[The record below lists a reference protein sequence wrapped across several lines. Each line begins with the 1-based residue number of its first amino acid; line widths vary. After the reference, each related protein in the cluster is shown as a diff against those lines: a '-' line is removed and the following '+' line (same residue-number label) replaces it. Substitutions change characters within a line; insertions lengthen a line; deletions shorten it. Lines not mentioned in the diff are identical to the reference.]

1 MKNRRRVGAAV
12 AALLLGGAGLAIT
25 ASPAQAAETTFK
37 VKCVPPAGG
46 GSPVEGETTAKVTA
60 PATAK
65 VGDEVEVSWETV
77 KPASNNTD
85 LMDIPKDSVQPTGW
99 ITVGGGGGELKV
111 VGEKKNPPI
120 PKKAPMQL
128 STMSGKLKLTKAGKI
143 TLTPGKYDV
152 AVTFSFGTFVT
163 KCAPVGEVTGGA
175 TIDVSAGTSGGT
187 TTGGTTNGGTTTG
200 GTTTGGTTTGGT
212 TSGGTTTGGTTTGGT
227 TTGGTTTGGSTT
239 GGTTSGGTTTGG
251 TTSGGTTGGSGG
263 QTDFPGKAV
272 EVAFDCGPVVP
283 GGIKTPVTIN
293 AKKNGGSY
301 DLTVK
306 TAKGAMAAPMALP
319 AGALKPSM
327 DVKLGGAD
335 SGTVKVSGPAN
346 AEPIPDK
353 APVSLS
359 DMTGTYKPG
368 KSGKVT
374 LSPDRLTIDV
384 TMAPGSTPINVPC
397 KATSSGVSLE
407 LDTAAQPGG
416 SGSSSGGTG
425 SSGGSATGS
434 SGGLAET
441 GAEDEG
447 GLQALALVAGTVIL
461 LGGAVF
467 TFTPWRRL
475 RGGGTR

>member
-1 MKNRRRVGAAV
+1 MSAALV
-12 AALLLGGAGLAIT
+12 ALLLGGAGLAIT
-25 ASPAQAAETTFK
+25 APTAQAAEATFK

-65 VGDEVEVSWETV
+65 VGDEVDVSWETV

-85 LMDIPKDSVQPTGW
+85 LMDIPQDSVQPTGW

-120 PKKAPMQL
+120 PKKAPMQM
-128 STMSGKLKLTKAGKI
+128 STMKGKLKLTKAGKI

-152 AVTFSFGTFVT
+152 AVSFSFGTFVT
-163 KCAPVGEVTGGA
+163 KCAPVGEVKGGA
-175 TIDVSAGTSGGT
+175 TIDVSGGS
-187 TTGGTTNGGTTTG
+187 
-200 GTTTGGTTTGGT
+200 
-212 TSGGTTTGGTTTGGT
+212 SGGTTTGGTTTGGT
-227 TTGGTTTGGSTT
+227 TTGGTTTGGTATGGSTT
-239 GGTTSGGTTTGG
+239 GGS
-251 TTSGGTTGGSGG
+251 TTGGSTASGGSGGGGG

-272 EVAFDCGPVVP
+272 EVAFDCGAVVP

-374 LSPDRLTIDV
+374 LSPDQLTIDV

-407 LDTAAQPGG
+407 LDTTAQPGG
-416 SGSSSGGTG
+416 SGSSTST
-425 SSGGSATGS
+425 GGSTTSG
-434 SGGLAET
+434 GGLADT

-447 GLQALALVAGTVIL
+447 GIKALALVAGTVIL

-467 TFTPWRRL
+467 TVSRPRWRPRTTPAPTPSAPL
-475 RGGGTR
+475 SP

>member
-1 MKNRRRVGAAV
+1 PGEHGCEADD
-12 AALLLGGAGLAIT
+12 
-25 ASPAQAAETTFK
+25 AERHT
-37 VKCVPPAGG
+37 GG
-46 GSPVEGETTAKVTA
+46 G
-60 PATAK
+60 
-65 VGDEVEVSWETV
+65 
-77 KPASNNTD
+77 
-85 LMDIPKDSVQPTGW
+85 
-99 ITVGGGGGELKV
+99 
-111 VGEKKNPPI
+111 
-120 PKKAPMQL
+120 
-128 STMSGKLKLTKAGKI
+128 
-143 TLTPGKYDV
+143 
-152 AVTFSFGTFVT
+152 
-163 KCAPVGEVTGGA
+163 
-175 TIDVSAGTSGGT
+175 
-187 TTGGTTNGGTTTG
+187 
-200 GTTTGGTTTGGT
+200 
-212 TSGGTTTGGTTTGGT
+212 
-227 TTGGTTTGGSTT
+227 
-239 GGTTSGGTTTGG
+239 
-251 TTSGGTTGGSGG
+251 GG

-374 LSPDRLTIDV
+374 LSPDQLTIDV

-416 SGSSSGGTG
+416 SGSSTASASSTSG
-425 SSGGSATGS
+425 
-434 SGGLAET
+434 GGLAET

-447 GLQALALVAGTVIL
+447 GIKALALVAGTVIL

-475 RGGGTR
+475 RGTR

>member
-1 MKNRRRVGAAV
+1 MSAAV
-12 AALLLGGAGLAIT
+12 IALLLGGAGIAIGAT
-25 ASPAQAAETTFK
+25 PAQAAETKFN

-46 GSPVEGETTAKVTA
+46 GDPVVGETTAKVSA
-60 PATAK
+60 PASAK
-65 VGDEVEVSWETV
+65 VGDEVDVSWETV

-85 LMDIPKDSVQPTGW
+85 LMDIPQDSVQPTGW

-120 PKKAPMQL
+120 PKKAPMQM
-128 STMSGKLKLTKAGKI
+128 STMKGKLKLTKPGKI

-163 KCAPVGEVTGGA
+163 KCAPTGDVGVGA
-175 TIDVSAGTSGGT
+175 TIDVAAGTSGGT
-187 TTGGTTNGGTTTG
+187 TSGGS
-200 GTTTGGTTTGGT
+200 
-212 TSGGTTTGGTTTGGT
+212 TSGGSTS
-227 TTGGTTTGGSTT
+227 GGSTS
-239 GGTTSGGTTTGG
+239 GGSTSGGS
-251 TTSGGTTGGSGG
+251 TSGGSTSGGSTSGGSTSGGGGG
-263 QTDFPGKAV
+263 QTDFPGKPV

-306 TAKGAMAAPMALP
+306 TAKGAMASPMALP

-327 DVKLGGAD
+327 NIKLGGAD
-335 SGTVKVSGPAN
+335 SGMVKVSGPAN

-368 KSGKVT
+368 KTGKVT
-374 LSPDRLTIDV
+374 LSPDQLTIDV
-384 TMAPGSTPINVPC
+384 TMAPGATPINVPC
-397 KATSSGVSLE
+397 KAASSGVSLE
-407 LDTAAQPGG
+407 LDTTAQEGG
-416 SGSSSGGTG
+416 SGSPATTG
-425 SSGGSATGS
+425 STTA

-447 GLQALALVAGTVIL
+447 GIKALALVAGTVIL

-475 RGGGTR
+475 RGTR

>member
-1 MKNRRRVGAAV
+1 MKTQRRASAAV
-12 AALLLGGAGLAIT
+12 VALLLGGAGVAVA
-25 ASPAQAAETTFK
+25 ASPAQAAEATFK

-46 GSPVEGETTAKVTA
+46 GDPVEGETTAKITA

-65 VGDEVEVSWETV
+65 VGDEVDVSWETV

-85 LMDIPKDSVQPTGW
+85 LMVIPKDSVQPTGW
-99 ITVGGGGGELKV
+99 LAVGGGGGEVKV
-111 VGEKKNPPI
+111 VGEKKNPEI
-120 PKKAPMQL
+120 PKKAPMV
-128 STMSGKLKLTKAGKI
+128 MSVMKGKLKLTKTGKI
-143 TLTPGKYDV
+143 TVTPGKYEV

-163 KCAPVGEVTGGA
+163 KCSPVGEVKGGA
-175 TIDVSAGTSGGT
+175 VIDVTDGGGT
-187 TTGGTTNGGTTTG
+187 TTGGATTG
-200 GTTTGGTTTGGT
+200 GTTTGGTTTGGA
-212 TSGGTTTGGTTTGGT
+212 TTGGTTTGGT
-227 TTGGTTTGGSTT
+227 TTGGATTGGSTT
-239 GGTTSGGTTTGG
+239 SGGSTTTSGGSGTTG
-251 TTSGGTTGGSGG
+251 STGGSGG

-272 EVAFDCGPVVP
+272 EVAYDCGAVVP
-283 GGIKTPVTIN
+283 GGIKTPVTVN
-293 AKKNGGSY
+293 AKKNASGAF

-327 DVKLGGAD
+327 AIKLGGAD
-335 SGTVKVSGPAN
+335 SGTVKVTGPAN

-374 LSPDRLTIDV
+374 LSPDQLTIDV

-397 KATSSGVSLE
+397 KASSSGVSLE
-407 LDTAAQPGG
+407 LDTTAQPGG
-416 SGSSSGGTG
+416 SGSTSSG
-425 SSGGSATGS
+425 SAAASGGSAA

-441 GAEDEG
+441 GSDDDG
-447 GLQALALVAGTVIL
+447 GLKALALVAGTVIL

-475 RGGGTR
+475 RGTR

>member
-1 MKNRRRVGAAV
+1 MV
-12 AALLLGGAGLAIT
+12 ALLLSGAGIAMA
-25 ASPAQAAETTFK
+25 ASPAQAADATYK

-46 GSPVEGETTAKVTA
+46 GDPVEGETTARITA

-65 VGDEVEVSWETV
+65 VGDEVDVSWETV

-85 LMDIPKDSVQPTGW
+85 LMVIPKDAVQPTGW
-99 ITVGGGGGELKV
+99 ITLGGGAGELKV
-111 VGEKKNPPI
+111 VGEKKNPEI
-120 PKKAPMQL
+120 PKKAPMV
-128 STMSGKLKLTKAGKI
+128 MSVMKGKLKLTKAGKI

-163 KCAPVGEVTGGA
+163 KCAPTGEVSGGA
-175 TIDVSAGTSGGT
+175 TIDVSAGSG
-187 TTGGTTNGGTTTG
+187 
-200 GTTTGGTTTGGT
+200 
-212 TSGGTTTGGTTTGGT
+212 TGGT

-239 GGTTSGGTTTGG
+239 GGATTGG
-251 TTSGGTTGGSGG
+251 STTGGATTGGSGG

-272 EVAFDCGPVVP
+272 EVAYDCGAVVP
-283 GGIKTPVTIN
+283 GGIKTPVTIS
-293 AKKNGGSY
+293 AKKNGGGY

-335 SGTVKVSGPAN
+335 SGTVKVTGPAN

-368 KSGKVT
+368 KTGKTT
-374 LSPDRLTIDV
+374 LSPDLLTIDV
-384 TMAPGSTPINVPC
+384 TMAPGATPINVPC
-397 KATSSGVSLE
+397 KAASSGVSLE
-407 LDTAAQPGG
+407 LDTTAQPGG
-416 SGSSSGGTG
+416 ATG
-425 SSGGSATGS
+425 STTGGSTTTGGSAA

-441 GAEDEG
+441 GAEDAG
-447 GLQALALVAGTVIL
+447 GVKALALVAGTVIL
-461 LGGAVF
+461 LGAAVF

-475 RGGGTR
+475 RGTR

>member
-1 MKNRRRVGAAV
+1 MSAAV
-12 AALLLGGAGLAIT
+12 IALLLGGAGVAIG
-25 ASPAQAAETTFK
+25 AAPAQAAETKFN

-46 GSPVEGETTAKVTA
+46 GDPVEGETTAKVGA
-60 PATAK
+60 PASAK

-85 LMDIPKDSVQPTGW
+85 LMDIPQDSVQPTGW

-120 PKKAPMQL
+120 PKKAPMQM
-128 STMSGKLKLTKAGKI
+128 STMKGKLKLTKAGKI

-163 KCAPVGEVTGGA
+163 KCAPTGAVGVGA
-175 TIDVSAGTSGGT
+175 TIDVAEGTSGGA
-187 TTGGTTNGGTTTG
+187 TTGGATTG
-200 GTTTGGTTTGGT
+200 GATTGGA
-212 TSGGTTTGGTTTGGT
+212 
-227 TTGGTTTGGSTT
+227 TTGGSTT
-239 GGTTSGGTTTGG
+239 GGA
-251 TTSGGTTGGSGG
+251 TTGGSTTGGATSGGSTGGGSSSGGGGG
-263 QTDFPGKAV
+263 QTDFPGKPV

-293 AKKNGGSY
+293 ARKNGGSY

-306 TAKGAMAAPMALP
+306 TAKGAMASPMALP

-327 DVKLGGAD
+327 NVKLGGAD
-335 SGTVKVSGPAN
+335 SGVVKVSGPAN

-368 KSGKVT
+368 KTGKVT
-374 LSPDRLTIDV
+374 LSPDQLTIDV

-397 KATSSGVSLE
+397 KAASSGVSLE
-407 LDTAAQPGG
+407 LDTTGQEGG
-416 SGSSSGGTG
+416 SGSPATTG
-425 SSGGSATGS
+425 STTGSATA

-441 GAEDEG
+441 GAEDG
-447 GLQALALVAGTVIL
+447 GGIRALALVAGTVIL

-475 RGGGTR
+475 RGTR

>member
-1 MKNRRRVGAAV
+1 MSAAV
-12 AALLLGGAGLAIT
+12 IALLLGGAGIAIGAT
-25 ASPAQAAETTFK
+25 PAQAAETKFN

-46 GSPVEGETTAKVTA
+46 GGPVEGETTAKVTA
-60 PATAK
+60 PASAK
-65 VGDEVEVSWETV
+65 VGDEVDVSWETV

-85 LMDIPKDSVQPTGW
+85 LMDIPQDAVQPTGW

-120 PKKAPMQL
+120 PKKAPMQ
-128 STMSGKLKLTKAGKI
+128 MSVMKGKLKLTKAGKI

-163 KCAPVGEVTGGA
+163 KCAPTGTVGVGA
-175 TIDVSAGTSGGT
+175 TIDVAAGS
-187 TTGGTTNGGTTTG
+187 
-200 GTTTGGTTTGGT
+200 
-212 TSGGTTTGGTTTGGT
+212 S
-227 TTGGTTTGGSTT
+227 GGTTTGGSTT
-239 GGTTSGGTTTGG
+239 GGS
-251 TTSGGTTGGSGG
+251 TTGGSTTGGSTTGGSTTGGSTTGGSTSGGSSSGGGGG

-374 LSPDRLTIDV
+374 LSPDQLTIDV
-384 TMAPGSTPINVPC
+384 TMAPGATPINVPC

-416 SGSSSGGTG
+416 SGSTTASGSGT
-425 SSGGSATGS
+425 

-447 GLQALALVAGTVIL
+447 GIKALALVAGTVIL

-475 RGGGTR
+475 RGTR

>member
-1 MKNRRRVGAAV
+1 MSAAV
-12 AALLLGGAGLAIT
+12 IALLLGGAGIAIGAT
-25 ASPAQAAETTFK
+25 PAQAAETKFN

-46 GSPVEGETTAKVTA
+46 GAPVEGETTAKVTA
-60 PATAK
+60 PASAK
-65 VGDEVEVSWETV
+65 VGDEVDVSWETV

-85 LMDIPKDSVQPTGW
+85 LMDIPQDAVQPTGW

-120 PKKAPMQL
+120 PKKAPMQ
-128 STMSGKLKLTKAGKI
+128 MSVMKGKLKLTKAGKI

-163 KCAPVGEVTGGA
+163 KCAPTGAVGVGA
-175 TIDVSAGTSGGT
+175 TIDVAAGSSGGT
-187 TTGGTTNGGTTTG
+187 TT
-200 GTTTGGTTTGGT
+200 
-212 TSGGTTTGGTTTGGT
+212 GGTTTGGTTTGGT

-239 GGTTSGGTTTGG
+239 T
-251 TTSGGTTGGSGG
+251 GGTTGGSTGGGGG

-283 GGIKTPVTIN
+283 RGIKTPVTIN

-374 LSPDRLTIDV
+374 LSPDQLTIDV

-397 KATSSGVSLE
+397 KAASSGVSLE

-416 SGSSSGGTG
+416 SGSSTS
-425 SSGGSATGS
+425 SSGSTT

-447 GLQALALVAGTVIL
+447 GIKALALVAGTVIL

-475 RGGGTR
+475 RGTR

>member
-1 MKNRRRVGAAV
+1 MKNRRRVSAALV
-12 AALLLGGAGLAIT
+12 ALLLGGAGLAIT
-25 ASPAQAAETTFK
+25 APTAQAAEATFK

-65 VGDEVEVSWETV
+65 VGDEVDVSWETV

-85 LMDIPKDSVQPTGW
+85 LMDIPQDSVQPTGW

-120 PKKAPMQL
+120 PKKAPMQM
-128 STMSGKLKLTKAGKI
+128 STMKGKLKLTKAGKI

-152 AVTFSFGTFVT
+152 AVSFSFGTFVT
-163 KCAPVGEVTGGA
+163 KCAPVGEVKGGA
-175 TIDVSAGTSGGT
+175 TIDVSGGSSGGT
-187 TTGGTTNGGTTTG
+187 TT
-200 GTTTGGTTTGGT
+200 
-212 TSGGTTTGGTTTGGT
+212 GGTTTGGTTTGGT

-239 GGTTSGGTTTGG
+239 GGS
-251 TTSGGTTGGSGG
+251 TTGGSTASGGSGGGGG

-272 EVAFDCGPVVP
+272 EVAFDCGAVVP

-374 LSPDRLTIDV
+374 LSPDQLTIDV

-407 LDTAAQPGG
+407 LDTTAQPGG
-416 SGSSSGGTG
+416 SGSSTST
-425 SSGGSATGS
+425 GGSTTSG
-434 SGGLAET
+434 GGLADT

-447 GLQALALVAGTVIL
+447 GIKALALVAGTVIL

-475 RGGGTR
+475 RGTR

>member
-85 LMDIPKDSVQPTGW
+85 LMDIPQDSVQPTGW

-120 PKKAPMQL
+120 PKKAPMQM
-128 STMSGKLKLTKAGKI
+128 STMKGKLKLTKAGKI

-163 KCAPVGEVTGGA
+163 KCAPVGEVKGGA
-175 TIDVSAGTSGGT
+175 TIDVSAGS
-187 TTGGTTNGGTTTG
+187 
-200 GTTTGGTTTGGT
+200 
-212 TSGGTTTGGTTTGGT
+212 SGGTTTGGTTTGGT
-227 TTGGTTTGGSTT
+227 TTGGTTTGGATT
-239 GGTTSGGTTTGG
+239 GGTTTSSGG
-251 TTSGGTTGGSGG
+251 SGGGGG

-293 AKKNGGSY
+293 AKKNGGGY

-359 DMTGTYKPG
+359 DMTGTYTPG

-397 KATSSGVSLE
+397 KAASSGVSLE
-407 LDTAAQPGG
+407 LDTTAQPGG
-416 SGSSSGGTG
+416 SGSSTGG
-425 SSGGSATGS
+425 SGGSGT

-447 GLQALALVAGTVIL
+447 GIKALALVAGTVVL

-475 RGGGTR
+475 RGSR

>member
-1 MKNRRRVGAAV
+1 M

-85 LMDIPKDSVQPTGW
+85 LMDIPQDSVQPTGW

-120 PKKAPMQL
+120 PKKAPMQM
-128 STMSGKLKLTKAGKI
+128 STMKGKLKLTKAGKI

-163 KCAPVGEVTGGA
+163 KCAPVGEVKGGA
-175 TIDVSAGTSGGT
+175 TIDVSAGS
-187 TTGGTTNGGTTTG
+187 
-200 GTTTGGTTTGGT
+200 
-212 TSGGTTTGGTTTGGT
+212 SGGTTTGGTTTGGT
-227 TTGGTTTGGSTT
+227 TTGGTTTGGATT
-239 GGTTSGGTTTGG
+239 GGTTTSSGG
-251 TTSGGTTGGSGG
+251 SGGGGG

-293 AKKNGGSY
+293 AKKNGGGY

-359 DMTGTYKPG
+359 DMTGTYTPG

-397 KATSSGVSLE
+397 KAASSGVSLE
-407 LDTAAQPGG
+407 LDTTAQPGG
-416 SGSSSGGTG
+416 SGSST
-425 SSGGSATGS
+425 GGSGT

-447 GLQALALVAGTVIL
+447 GIKALALVAGTVVL

-475 RGGGTR
+475 RGSR

>member
-1 MKNRRRVGAAV
+1 MKNRRRVSAALV
-12 AALLLGGAGLAIT
+12 ALLLGGAGLAIT
-25 ASPAQAAETTFK
+25 APTAQAAEATFK
-37 VKCVPPAGG
+37 VRCVPPAGG
-46 GSPVEGETTAKVTA
+46 GSPVEGETTAKITA
-60 PATAK
+60 PAAAK
-65 VGDEVEVSWETV
+65 VGDEVDVSWETV

-85 LMDIPKDSVQPTGW
+85 LMDIPQDSVQPTGW

-120 PKKAPMQL
+120 PKKAPMQM
-128 STMSGKLKLTKAGKI
+128 STMKGKLKLTKAGRI
-143 TLTPGKYDV
+143 SLTPGKYDV

-163 KCAPVGEVTGGA
+163 KCAPVGEVKGGA
-175 TIDVSAGTSGGT
+175 VIDVSGGSS
-187 TTGGTTNGGTTTG
+187 
-200 GTTTGGTTTGGT
+200 GGT
-212 TSGGTTTGGTTTGGT
+212 TSGGTTSGGTAA
-227 TTGGTTTGGSTT
+227 
-239 GGTTSGGTTTGG
+239 GGTTSGGTTSGG
-251 TTSGGTTGGSGG
+251 STASGGTTTSGGSGG
-263 QTDFPGKAV
+263 GGGQSDFPGKAV
-272 EVAFDCGPVVP
+272 EVAFDCGAVVP

-368 KSGKVT
+368 RSGKVT
-374 LSPDRLTIDV
+374 LSPDQLTIDV
-384 TMAPGSTPINVPC
+384 TMAPGATPITVPC

-407 LDTAAQPGG
+407 LDTTAQPGG
-416 SGSSSGGTG
+416 SGSST
-425 SSGGSATGS
+425 SATGS
-434 SGGLAET
+434 TTSGGLAET

-447 GLQALALVAGTVIL
+447 GIQALALVAGTVIL

-475 RGGGTR
+475 RGTR

>member
-1 MKNRRRVGAAV
+1 M
-12 AALLLGGAGLAIT
+12 LGGAGIAIGAT
-25 ASPAQAAETTFK
+25 PAQAAETKFN

-46 GSPVEGETTAKVTA
+46 GAPVEGETTAKVTA
-60 PATAK
+60 PASAK
-65 VGDEVEVSWETV
+65 VGDEVDVSWETV

-85 LMDIPKDSVQPTGW
+85 LMDIPQDAVQPTGW

-120 PKKAPMQL
+120 PKKAPMQ
-128 STMSGKLKLTKAGKI
+128 MSVMKGKLKLTKAGKI

-163 KCAPVGEVTGGA
+163 KCAPTGAVGVGA
-175 TIDVSAGTSGGT
+175 TIDVAAGS
-187 TTGGTTNGGTTTG
+187 
-200 GTTTGGTTTGGT
+200 
-212 TSGGTTTGGTTTGGT
+212 SGGTTTGGTTTGGT

-239 GGTTSGGTTTGG
+239 T
-251 TTSGGTTGGSGG
+251 GGTTGGSTGGGGG

-374 LSPDRLTIDV
+374 LSPDQLTIDV

-397 KATSSGVSLE
+397 KAASSGVSLE

-416 SGSSSGGTG
+416 SGSSTS
-425 SSGGSATGS
+425 SSGSTT

-447 GLQALALVAGTVIL
+447 GIKALALVAGTVIL

-475 RGGGTR
+475 RGTR

>member
-1 MKNRRRVGAAV
+1 MKNRRRVSAAV
-12 AALLLGGAGLAIT
+12 VALLLGGAGIAT
-25 ASPAQAAETTFK
+25 AASPAQAAEATFK

-46 GSPVEGETTAKVTA
+46 GAPVEGETTAKITA

-65 VGDEVEVSWETV
+65 VGDEVDVSWETV

-85 LMDIPKDSVQPTGW
+85 LMDIPQDAVQPTGW

-120 PKKAPMQL
+120 PKKAPMQM
-128 STMSGKLKLTKAGKI
+128 STMKGKLKLTKAGKI
-143 TLTPGKYDV
+143 SLTPGKYDV

-163 KCAPVGEVTGGA
+163 KCAPIGEVKGGA
-175 TIDVSAGTSGGT
+175 SIDVSAGS
-187 TTGGTTNGGTTTG
+187 
-200 GTTTGGTTTGGT
+200 
-212 TSGGTTTGGTTTGGT
+212 S
-227 TTGGTTTGGSTT
+227 GGTTTGGSTT
-239 GGTTSGGTTTGG
+239 TTGSSTTGGSTTSGGS
-251 TTSGGTTGGSGG
+251 TSGSGGSGGGGG
-263 QTDFPGKAV
+263 QTDFPGKPV

-301 DLTVK
+301 NLTVK

-327 DVKLGGAD
+327 NVKLGGAD

-353 APVSLS
+353 APVSLN

-374 LSPDRLTIDV
+374 LSPDQLTIDV

-397 KATSSGVSLE
+397 KAASSGVSLE

-416 SGSSSGGTG
+416 SGSSTTTT
-425 SSGGSATGS
+425 GGSTT

-447 GLQALALVAGTVIL
+447 GIKALALVAGTVIL

-475 RGGGTR
+475 RGTR

>member
-1 MKNRRRVGAAV
+1 MKNRRRVSAALV
-12 AALLLGGAGLAIT
+12 ALLLGGAGLAIT
-25 ASPAQAAETTFK
+25 APTAQAAEATFK

-65 VGDEVEVSWETV
+65 VGDEVDVAWETV

-85 LMDIPKDSVQPTGW
+85 LMDIPQDSVQPTGW

-120 PKKAPMQL
+120 PKKAPMQM
-128 STMSGKLKLTKAGKI
+128 STMKGKLKLTKAGKI

-152 AVTFSFGTFVT
+152 AVSFPFGTFVT
-163 KCAPVGEVTGGA
+163 KCAPVGEVKGGA
-175 TIDVSAGTSGGT
+175 VIDVSGGST
-187 TTGGTTNGGTTTG
+187 
-200 GTTTGGTTTGGT
+200 
-212 TSGGTTTGGTTTGGT
+212 GGTTTGGTTTGGT

-239 GGTTSGGTTTGG
+239 GGS
-251 TTSGGTTGGSGG
+251 TTGGSTASGGSGGGGG

-272 EVAFDCGPVVP
+272 EVAFDCGAVVP

-293 AKKNGGSY
+293 ARKNGGSY

-374 LSPDRLTIDV
+374 LSPDQLTIDV

-407 LDTAAQPGG
+407 LDTTAQPGG
-416 SGSSSGGTG
+416 SGSSTSTGGAAASG
-425 SSGGSATGS
+425 
-434 SGGLAET
+434 GGLADT

-447 GLQALALVAGTVIL
+447 GIKALALVAGTVIL

-475 RGGGTR
+475 RGTR

>member
-1 MKNRRRVGAAV
+1 MV
-12 AALLLGGAGLAIT
+12 ALLLGGAGIAIT
-25 ASPAQAAETTFK
+25 ASPAQAAEATFK

-46 GSPVEGETTAKVTA
+46 GDPVEGETTAKITA

-65 VGDEVEVSWETV
+65 VGDEVDVAWETV

-85 LMDIPKDSVQPTGW
+85 LMDIPKDAVQPTGW
-99 ITVGGGGGELKV
+99 ITVGGGGAGELKV

-120 PKKAPMQL
+120 PKKAPMVM
-128 STMSGKLKLTKAGKI
+128 STMKGKLKLTKAGKV

-163 KCAPVGEVTGGA
+163 KCAPTGEVKGGA
-175 TIDVSAGTSGGT
+175 TIDVSAGTSGGAT
-187 TTGGTTNGGTTTG
+187 NGGATNGGAANGGADGGTTAGG
-200 GTTTGGTTTGGT
+200 
-212 TSGGTTTGGTTTGGT
+212 
-227 TTGGTTTGGSTT
+227 
-239 GGTTSGGTTTGG
+239 
-251 TTSGGTTGGSGG
+251 GG
-263 QTDFPGKAV
+263 QTDFPGKPV

-327 DVKLGGAD
+327 NVKLGGAD

-346 AEPIPDK
+346 ADPIPDK

-368 KSGKVT
+368 KTGKVT
-374 LSPDRLTIDV
+374 LSPDQLTIDV
-384 TMAPGSTPINVPC
+384 TMAPGATPINVPC
-397 KATSSGVSLE
+397 KAASSGVSLE
-407 LDTAAQPGG
+407 LDTTAQAGG
-416 SGSSSGGTG
+416 SGSSTSTTG
-425 SSGGSATGS
+425 STT

-447 GLQALALVAGTVIL
+447 GIKALALVAGTVIL

-475 RGGGTR
+475 RGTR

>member
-1 MKNRRRVGAAV
+1 MI
-12 AALLLGGAGLAIT
+12 ALLLGGAGIAIGAT
-25 ASPAQAAETTFK
+25 PAQAAETKFN

-46 GSPVEGETTAKVTA
+46 GGPVEGETTAKVTA
-60 PATAK
+60 PASAK
-65 VGDEVEVSWETV
+65 VGDEVDVSWETV

-85 LMDIPKDSVQPTGW
+85 LMDIPQDAVQPTGW

-120 PKKAPMQL
+120 PKKAPMQ
-128 STMSGKLKLTKAGKI
+128 MSVMKGKLKLTKAGKI

-163 KCAPVGEVTGGA
+163 KCAPTGAVGVGA
-175 TIDVSAGTSGGT
+175 TIDVAAGSS
-187 TTGGTTNGGTTTG
+187 GGTTTG

-212 TSGGTTTGGTTTGGT
+212 TTGGTTTGGTTTGGT
-227 TTGGTTTGGSTT
+227 TTGGTTTGGST
-239 GGTTSGGTTTGG
+239 GGG
-251 TTSGGTTGGSGG
+251 GG

-335 SGTVKVSGPAN
+335 SGTVKVTGPAN

-374 LSPDRLTIDV
+374 LSPDQLTIDV
-384 TMAPGSTPINVPC
+384 TMAPGATPINVPC
-397 KATSSGVSLE
+397 KAASSGVSLE

-416 SGSSSGGTG
+416 SGSSTASGGG
-425 SSGGSATGS
+425 SST

-447 GLQALALVAGTVIL
+447 GIKALALVAGTVIL

-475 RGGGTR
+475 RGTR

>member
-1 MKNRRRVGAAV
+1 MI
-12 AALLLGGAGLAIT
+12 ALLLGGAGIAIGAT
-25 ASPAQAAETTFK
+25 PAQAAETKFN
-37 VKCVPPAGG
+37 VKCVPPAGAAG
-46 GSPVEGETTAKVTA
+46 RWRGDHGQGHRSAS
-60 PATAK
+60 AK
-65 VGDEVEVSWETV
+65 VGDEVDVSWETV

-85 LMDIPKDSVQPTGW
+85 LMDIPQDAVQPTGW

-120 PKKAPMQL
+120 PKKAPMQ
-128 STMSGKLKLTKAGKI
+128 MSVMKGKLKLTKAGKI

-163 KCAPVGEVTGGA
+163 KCAPTGTVGVGA
-175 TIDVSAGTSGGT
+175 TIDVAAGS
-187 TTGGTTNGGTTTG
+187 
-200 GTTTGGTTTGGT
+200 
-212 TSGGTTTGGTTTGGT
+212 S
-227 TTGGTTTGGSTT
+227 GGTTTGGSTT
-239 GGTTSGGTTTGG
+239 GGS
-251 TTSGGTTGGSGG
+251 TTGGSTTGGSTTGGSTTGGSTSGGSSSGGGGG

-374 LSPDRLTIDV
+374 LSPDQLTIDV
-384 TMAPGSTPINVPC
+384 TMAPGATPINVPC

-416 SGSSSGGTG
+416 SGSTTASGSGT
-425 SSGGSATGS
+425 

-447 GLQALALVAGTVIL
+447 GIKALALVAGTVIL

-475 RGGGTR
+475 RGTR

>member
-1 MKNRRRVGAAV
+1 MSAAV
-12 AALLLGGAGLAIT
+12 IALLLGGAGIAIGAT
-25 ASPAQAAETTFK
+25 PAQAAETKFN

-46 GSPVEGETTAKVTA
+46 GAPVEGETTAKVTA
-60 PATAK
+60 PASAK
-65 VGDEVEVSWETV
+65 VGDEVDVSWETV

-85 LMDIPKDSVQPTGW
+85 LMDIPQDAVQPTGW

-120 PKKAPMQL
+120 PKKAPMQ
-128 STMSGKLKLTKAGKI
+128 MSVMKGKLKLTKAGKI

-163 KCAPVGEVTGGA
+163 KCAPTGAVGVGA
-175 TIDVSAGTSGGT
+175 TIDVAAGS
-187 TTGGTTNGGTTTG
+187 
-200 GTTTGGTTTGGT
+200 
-212 TSGGTTTGGTTTGGT
+212 SGGTTTGGTTTGGT

-239 GGTTSGGTTTGG
+239 T
-251 TTSGGTTGGSGG
+251 GGTTGGSTGGGGG

-374 LSPDRLTIDV
+374 LSPDQLTIDV

-397 KATSSGVSLE
+397 KAASSGVSLE

-416 SGSSSGGTG
+416 SGSSTS
-425 SSGGSATGS
+425 SSGSTT

-447 GLQALALVAGTVIL
+447 GIKALALVAGTVIL

-475 RGGGTR
+475 RGTR

>member
-1 MKNRRRVGAAV
+1 MKNRRRVSAALV
-12 AALLLGGAGLAIT
+12 ALLLGGAGLAIT
-25 ASPAQAAETTFK
+25 APTAQAAEATFK

-46 GSPVEGETTAKVTA
+46 GSPVEGETTAKVAA

-65 VGDEVEVSWETV
+65 VGDEVDVSWETV

-85 LMDIPKDSVQPTGW
+85 LMDIPQDSVQPTGW

-120 PKKAPMQL
+120 PKKAPMQM
-128 STMSGKLKLTKAGKI
+128 STMKGKLKLTKAGKI

-152 AVTFSFGTFVT
+152 AVSFSFGTFVT
-163 KCAPVGEVTGGA
+163 KCAPVGEVKGGA
-175 TIDVSAGTSGGT
+175 TIDVSGGS
-187 TTGGTTNGGTTTG
+187 
-200 GTTTGGTTTGGT
+200 
-212 TSGGTTTGGTTTGGT
+212 SGGTTTGGTTTGGT

-239 GGTTSGGTTTGG
+239 GGS
-251 TTSGGTTGGSGG
+251 TTGGSTASGGSGGGGG

-272 EVAFDCGPVVP
+272 EVAFDCGAVVP

-374 LSPDRLTIDV
+374 LSPDQLTIDV

-407 LDTAAQPGG
+407 LDTTAQPGG
-416 SGSSSGGTG
+416 SGSSTGTG
-425 SSGGSATGS
+425 GSTTSG
-434 SGGLAET
+434 GGLADT

-447 GLQALALVAGTVIL
+447 GIKALALVAGTVIL

-475 RGGGTR
+475 RGTR

>member
-1 MKNRRRVGAAV
+1 MV
-12 AALLLGGAGLAIT
+12 ALLLGGAGIAMA
-25 ASPAQAAETTFK
+25 ASPAQAAEATYK

-46 GSPVEGETTAKVTA
+46 GDPVEGETTAKITA

-65 VGDEVEVSWETV
+65 VGDEVDVVWETV

-99 ITVGGGGGELKV
+99 IALGGGMGELKV

-120 PKKAPMQL
+120 PKKAPMV
-128 STMSGKLKLTKAGKI
+128 MSPMKGKLKLTKAGKI
-143 TLTPGKYDV
+143 TLTPGKYEV

-163 KCAPVGEVTGGA
+163 KCAPQGAVTGGA
-175 TIDVSAGTSGGT
+175 TIDVSAGSS
-187 TTGGTTNGGTTTG
+187 
-200 GTTTGGTTTGGT
+200 GGT
-212 TSGGTTTGGTTTGGT
+212 TSGGTTTS
-227 TTGGTTTGGSTT
+227 GGSTT
-239 GGTTSGGTTTGG
+239 TSGGSTSGGTTSGGTTSGG
-251 TTSGGTTGGSGG
+251 TTSGGSTTGGGGG
-263 QTDFPGKAV
+263 QTDFPGKPV

-327 DVKLGGAD
+327 NVKLGGAD
-335 SGTVKVSGPAN
+335 NGTVKVSGPAN

-353 APVSLS
+353 APVSLN

-368 KSGKVT
+368 KTGKVT
-374 LSPDRLTIDV
+374 LSPDQLTIDV
-384 TMAPGSTPINVPC
+384 TMAPGATPINVPC

-407 LDTAAQPGG
+407 LDTTAQAGG
-416 SGSSSGGTG
+416 SGSSTTTTGG
-425 SSGGSATGS
+425 ATT
-434 SGGLAET
+434 SGGLADT

-447 GLQALALVAGTVIL
+447 GIKALALVAGTVIL

-475 RGGGTR
+475 RGTR

>member
-1 MKNRRRVGAAV
+1 MSAAV
-12 AALLLGGAGLAIT
+12 VALLLGGAGIAIS
-25 ASPAQAAETTFK
+25 ASPAQAAETKFN

-60 PATAK
+60 PASAK
-65 VGDEVEVSWETV
+65 VGDEVDVSWETV

-85 LMDIPKDSVQPTGW
+85 LMDIPQDAVQPTGW
-99 ITVGGGGGELKV
+99 ITVSGGGGELKV

-120 PKKAPMQL
+120 PKKAPMQ
-128 STMSGKLKLTKAGKI
+128 MSVMKGKLKLTKAGKI

-163 KCAPVGEVTGGA
+163 KCAPTAAVGVGA
-175 TIDVSAGTSGGT
+175 TIDVSAGS
-187 TTGGTTNGGTTTG
+187 
-200 GTTTGGTTTGGT
+200 
-212 TSGGTTTGGTTTGGT
+212 SGGTTTGGTTTGGT
-227 TTGGTTTGGSTT
+227 TTGGTTTGG
-239 GGTTSGGTTTGG
+239 TTTGG
-251 TTSGGTTGGSGG
+251 TTSGGSTTGGGGG

-374 LSPDRLTIDV
+374 LSPDQLTIDV

-407 LDTAAQPGG
+407 LDTTAQPGG
-416 SGSSSGGTG
+416 SGSSTSG
-425 SSGGSATGS
+425 SSTSG
-434 SGGLAET
+434 GGLAET

-447 GLQALALVAGTVIL
+447 GIKALALVAGTVIL

-475 RGGGTR
+475 RGTR

>member
-1 MKNRRRVGAAV
+1 MSAAV
-12 AALLLGGAGLAIT
+12 VALLLGGAGIAMA

-46 GSPVEGETTAKVTA
+46 GDPVEGETTAKITA

-65 VGDEVEVSWETV
+65 VGDEVDVSWETV

-85 LMDIPKDSVQPTGW
+85 LMVIPKDSVQPTGW
-99 ITVGGGGGELKV
+99 ITLGGGAGELKV
-111 VGEKKNPPI
+111 VGEKKNPEI
-120 PKKAPMQL
+120 PKKAPMVM
-128 STMSGKLKLTKAGKI
+128 STMKGKLKLTKAGKI

-163 KCAPVGEVTGGA
+163 KCAPVGEVSAAA
-175 TIDVSAGTSGGT
+175 TIDVSAGSSGGT
-187 TTGGTTNGGTTTG
+187 TSGGSTS
-200 GTTTGGTTTGGT
+200 GGT
-212 TSGGTTTGGTTTGGT
+212 TSGGTTS
-227 TTGGTTTGGSTT
+227 GGSTSGGS
-239 GGTTSGGTTTGG
+239 GGTTSGGTTSGG
-251 TTSGGTTGGSGG
+251 STSGGGGG

-272 EVAFDCGPVVP
+272 EVAFDCGAVVP

-374 LSPDRLTIDV
+374 LSPDQLTIDV

-407 LDTAAQPGG
+407 LDTTAQPGG
-416 SGSSSGGTG
+416 SGSPSTTG
-425 SSGGSATGS
+425 ATTSNPG
-434 SGGLAET
+434 GGLAET

-447 GLQALALVAGTVIL
+447 GIKALALVAGTVIL

-475 RGGGTR
+475 RGTR

>member
-1 MKNRRRVGAAV
+1 MKNRRRVSAALV
-12 AALLLGGAGLAIT
+12 ALLLGGAGLAIT
-25 ASPAQAAETTFK
+25 APTAQAAEATFK

-65 VGDEVEVSWETV
+65 VGDEVDVSWETV

-85 LMDIPKDSVQPTGW
+85 LMDIPQDSVQPTGW

-120 PKKAPMQL
+120 PKKAPMQM
-128 STMSGKLKLTKAGKI
+128 STMKGKLKLTKAGKI

-152 AVTFSFGTFVT
+152 AVSFSFGTFVT
-163 KCAPVGEVTGGA
+163 KCAPVGEVKGGA
-175 TIDVSAGTSGGT
+175 TIDVSGGS
-187 TTGGTTNGGTTTG
+187 
-200 GTTTGGTTTGGT
+200 
-212 TSGGTTTGGTTTGGT
+212 SGGTTTGGTTTGGT
-227 TTGGTTTGGSTT
+227 TTGGTTTGGTATGGSTT
-239 GGTTSGGTTTGG
+239 GGS
-251 TTSGGTTGGSGG
+251 TTGGSTASGGSGGGGG

-272 EVAFDCGPVVP
+272 EVAFDCGAVVP

-374 LSPDRLTIDV
+374 LSPDQLTIDV

-407 LDTAAQPGG
+407 LDTTAQPGG
-416 SGSSSGGTG
+416 SGSSTST
-425 SSGGSATGS
+425 GGSTTSG
-434 SGGLAET
+434 GGLADT

-447 GLQALALVAGTVIL
+447 GIKALALVAGTVIL

-475 RGGGTR
+475 RGTR

>member
-1 MKNRRRVGAAV
+1 MKNRRRVSAALV
-12 AALLLGGAGLAIT
+12 ALLLGGAGLAIT
-25 ASPAQAAETTFK
+25 APTAQAAEATFK
-37 VKCVPPAGG
+37 VRCVPPAGG
-46 GSPVEGETTAKVTA
+46 GSPVEGETTAKITA
-60 PATAK
+60 PAAAK
-65 VGDEVEVSWETV
+65 VGDEVDVSWETV

-85 LMDIPKDSVQPTGW
+85 LMDIPQDSVQPTGW

-120 PKKAPMQL
+120 PKKAPMQM
-128 STMSGKLKLTKAGKI
+128 STMKGKLKLTKAGRT
-143 TLTPGKYDV
+143 TLTPGRYDV

-163 KCAPVGEVTGGA
+163 KCAPVGEVKGGA
-175 TIDVSAGTSGGT
+175 VIDVSGGSS
-187 TTGGTTNGGTTTG
+187 
-200 GTTTGGTTTGGT
+200 GGT
-212 TSGGTTTGGTTTGGT
+212 TSGGTT
-227 TTGGTTTGGSTT
+227 S
-239 GGTTSGGTTTGG
+239 GGTTSGGTTSGG
-251 TTSGGTTGGSGG
+251 TTSGGTTSGGSTTSGGTTTSGGSGG
-263 QTDFPGKAV
+263 GGGQSDFPGKAV
-272 EVAFDCGPVVP
+272 EVAFDCGAVVP

-368 KSGKVT
+368 RSGKVT
-374 LSPDRLTIDV
+374 LSPDQLTIDV
-384 TMAPGSTPINVPC
+384 TMAPGATPITVPC

-407 LDTAAQPGG
+407 LDTTAQPGG
-416 SGSSSGGTG
+416 SGSST
-425 SSGGSATGS
+425 SATGS
-434 SGGLAET
+434 TTSGGLAET

-447 GLQALALVAGTVIL
+447 GIQALALVAGTVIL

-475 RGGGTR
+475 RGTR

>member
-1 MKNRRRVGAAV
+1 MKTQRRVSAAV
-12 AALLLGGAGLAIT
+12 VALLLGGAGIAIGV
-25 ASPAQAAETTFK
+25 SPAQAAEATFK

-46 GSPVEGETTAKVTA
+46 GDPVEGETTAKISA

-65 VGDEVEVSWETV
+65 VGDEVDVSWETV

-85 LMDIPKDSVQPTGW
+85 LMDIPQDSVQPTGW

-120 PKKAPMQL
+120 PKKAPMVM
-128 STMSGKLKLTKAGKI
+128 STMKGKLKLTKAGKV

-163 KCAPVGEVTGGA
+163 KCAPVGEVSVGA
-175 TIDVSAGTSGGT
+175 TIDVAAGSSGGTTSGGT
-187 TTGGTTNGGTTTG
+187 TNGGTTSGGTTGGTTTG

-212 TSGGTTTGGTTTGGT
+212 TSGG
-227 TTGGTTTGGSTT
+227 S
-239 GGTTSGGTTTGG
+239 TSGGG
-251 TTSGGTTGGSGG
+251 GG

-327 DVKLGGAD
+327 NVKLGGAD

-353 APVSLS
+353 APVSLN

-374 LSPDRLTIDV
+374 LSPDQLTIDV

-416 SGSSSGGTG
+416 SGSPSTTG
-425 SSGGSATGS
+425 AATTT

-447 GLQALALVAGTVIL
+447 GIKALALVAGTVIL

-475 RGGGTR
+475 RGTR

>member
-1 MKNRRRVGAAV
+1 MSAAV
-12 AALLLGGAGLAIT
+12 VALLLGGAGIAMG
-25 ASPAQAAETTFK
+25 ASPAQAAEATFK

-46 GSPVEGETTAKVTA
+46 GDPVEGETTAKITA

-85 LMDIPKDSVQPTGW
+85 LMDIPQDSVQPTGW

-120 PKKAPMQL
+120 PKKAPMVM
-128 STMSGKLKLTKAGKI
+128 STMKGKLKLTKAGKI

-163 KCAPVGEVTGGA
+163 KCAPVGEVKGGA
-175 TIDVSAGTSGGT
+175 TIDVAAGSSGGTTSGGT
-187 TTGGTTNGGTTTG
+187 TSGGTTSGGTTNGGTTTG
-200 GTTTGGTTTGGT
+200 GTTTGGTTTGG
-212 TSGGTTTGGTTTGGT
+212 G
-227 TTGGTTTGGSTT
+227 
-239 GGTTSGGTTTGG
+239 
-251 TTSGGTTGGSGG
+251 GG

-327 DVKLGGAD
+327 NVKLGGAD
-335 SGTVKVSGPAN
+335 SGMVKVSGPAN
-346 AEPIPDK
+346 AEPIADK
-353 APVSLS
+353 APVSLN

-374 LSPDRLTIDV
+374 LSPDQLTIDV

-416 SGSSSGGTG
+416 SGSPSTTG
-425 SSGGSATGS
+425 AATTT

-447 GLQALALVAGTVIL
+447 GIKALALVAGTVIL

-475 RGGGTR
+475 RGTR

>member
-1 MKNRRRVGAAV
+1 MKNRRRVSAALV
-12 AALLLGGAGLAIT
+12 ALLLGGAGLAIT
-25 ASPAQAAETTFK
+25 APTAQAAEATFK
-37 VKCVPPAGG
+37 VRCVPPAGG
-46 GSPVEGETTAKVTA
+46 GSPVEGETTAKITA
-60 PATAK
+60 PAAAK
-65 VGDEVEVSWETV
+65 VGDEVDVSWETV

-85 LMDIPKDSVQPTGW
+85 LMDIPQDSVQPTGW

-120 PKKAPMQL
+120 PKKAPMQM
-128 STMSGKLKLTKAGKI
+128 STMKGKLKLTKAGRT
-143 TLTPGKYDV
+143 TLTPGRYDV

-163 KCAPVGEVTGGA
+163 KCAPVGEVKGGA
-175 TIDVSAGTSGGT
+175 VIDVSGGSS
-187 TTGGTTNGGTTTG
+187 
-200 GTTTGGTTTGGT
+200 GGT
-212 TSGGTTTGGTTTGGT
+212 TSGGTTSGGTTSGGT
-227 TTGGTTTGGSTT
+227 AA
-239 GGTTSGGTTTGG
+239 GGTTSGGTTSGG
-251 TTSGGTTGGSGG
+251 STTSGGTTTSGGSGG
-263 QTDFPGKAV
+263 GGGQSDFPGKAV
-272 EVAFDCGPVVP
+272 EVAFDCGAVVP

-368 KSGKVT
+368 RSGKVT
-374 LSPDRLTIDV
+374 LSPDQLTIDV
-384 TMAPGSTPINVPC
+384 TMAPGATPITVPC

-407 LDTAAQPGG
+407 LDTTAQPGG
-416 SGSSSGGTG
+416 SGSST
-425 SSGGSATGS
+425 SATGS
-434 SGGLAET
+434 TTSGGLAET

-447 GLQALALVAGTVIL
+447 GIQALALVAGTVIL

-475 RGGGTR
+475 RGTR

>member
-1 MKNRRRVGAAV
+1 MKTQRRVSAAV
-12 AALLLGGAGLAIT
+12 VALLLGGAGIAIS
-25 ASPAQAAETTFK
+25 ASPAVAAEATFK

-46 GSPVEGETTAKVTA
+46 GDPVEGETTAKITA

-65 VGDEVEVSWETV
+65 VGDEVEVVWETV

-85 LMDIPKDSVQPTGW
+85 LMDIPQDSVQPTGW
-99 ITVGGGGGELKV
+99 IAVGGGGTGELKV

-120 PKKAPMQL
+120 PKKAPMV
-128 STMSGKLKLTKAGKI
+128 MSPMKAKLKLTKAGKV
-143 TLTPGKYDV
+143 TLTPGKYEV

-163 KCAPVGEVTGGA
+163 KCAPTGEVKGGA
-175 TIDVSAGTSGGT
+175 TIDVAAGS
-187 TTGGTTNGGTTTG
+187 NGGTTDG
-200 GTTTGGTTTGGT
+200 GTNNGGNNNGGNNNGGNNNGGTS
-212 TSGGTTTGGTTTGGT
+212 SGGN
-227 TTGGTTTGGSTT
+227 
-239 GGTTSGGTTTGG
+239 
-251 TTSGGTTGGSGG
+251 GG

-327 DVKLGGAD
+327 NVKLGGAD
-335 SGTVKVSGPAN
+335 SGTVKVTGPAN
-346 AEPIPDK
+346 ADPIPDK
-353 APVSLS
+353 APVSLN

-368 KSGKVT
+368 KTGKVT
-374 LSPDRLTIDV
+374 LSPDQLTIDV

-407 LDTAAQPGG
+407 LDTTAQAGG
-416 SGSSSGGTG
+416 SGSPSTTGATSSGP
-425 SSGGSATGS
+425 
-434 SGGLAET
+434 GGLADT

-447 GLQALALVAGTVIL
+447 GIKALALVAGTVIL

-475 RGGGTR
+475 RGTR